1 MGEICG
7 LDEVLV
13 AGRPWIVGLRRGKRH
28 QSPKLNPLL
37 HIYFS
42 PACRRMYSTQAFML
56 GYCSRKTRSSPKAWY
71 TVQGNTTATSA
82 HPADPAAPFRV
93 SCESTFGTTNGTAP
107 SSS

>member
-13 AGRPWIVGLRRGKRH
+13 AGRPWIVGLRRGKR
-28 QSPKLNPLL
+28 QPVAKTESVAPY
-37 HIYFS
+37 IF
-42 PACRRMYSTQAFML
+42 YSTQAFML
-56 GYCSRKTRSSPKAWY
+56 GYCSRKTRSSPKDWY

-93 SCESTFGTTNGTAP
+93 WCESTFGTTNGTAP